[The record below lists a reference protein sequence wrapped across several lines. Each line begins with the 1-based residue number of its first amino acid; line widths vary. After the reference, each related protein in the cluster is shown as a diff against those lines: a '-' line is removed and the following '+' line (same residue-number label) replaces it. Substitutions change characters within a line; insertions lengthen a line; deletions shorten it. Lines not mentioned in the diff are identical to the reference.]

1 MSDVDGVF
9 KAKVVHLIL
18 THDAEEALG
27 SLAEHYGVDV
37 PSLRV
42 GLPKGHVNVSGCY
55 VVEKGTIYVASS
67 EGLADPFLILHE
79 FYHHLRSVS
88 GRHRGTERYADM
100 FAREYID
107 GYKERAR
114 ERLRD

>member
-9 KAKVVHLIL
+9 KAKVVQLIL
-18 THDAEEALG
+18 AHDAEEALK
-27 SLAEHYGVDV
+27 SLAERYDVDT
-37 PSLRV
+37 PGLRV
-42 GLPKGHVNVSGCY
+42 GLPKGQVNVSGCY
-55 VVEKGTIYVASS
+55 VVKKETIYVASS

-79 FYHHLRSVS
+79 FYHHLRSIS

-107 GYKERAR
+107 AYR
-114 ERLRD
+114 EHAILS